1 MASLKFGV
9 VVKLLEEMK
18 MVENAEVEDRK
29 PTLLQ
34 IRSIIPVLEEGNLLP
49 NRGFYLKISDVSHA
63 IYVTLPQDQ
72 NELILG
78 NKLKLGQ
85 FIYVQKLE
93 DAKPFPLLKDFTLL
107 PGRRPCDGTPLEI
120 GPVPNLEKILDG
132 SNSDFIVEKGVIS
145 EENIMDISSCLRRLS
160 LESSDVEEV
169 RKKSSNTNVLE
180 GSNTTKGK
188 FRSLSAS
195 KTRPGVKRSC
205 DVESRNY
212 DSLRLVGRSRRL
224 SVDNDSDTDSTV
236 SSVSSSTWT
245 SKRKSWNE
253 LKSLGTEEIFDSSV
267 VKHNIRP
274 PRCRSAT
281 VSPVRSVK
289 YDSSDDNSSS
299 ISRRRIVDSAKKI
312 VKSSTKIKNSVS
324 KINCEQTIR
333 PTKGLVF
340 DRQGAETG
348 ISWDSLPSSLVE
360 LGKEVVKKRDIALFA
375 AVEALQEA
383 CAAERLLNSLSKFS
397 EFRLPKEDDLQ
408 PRVDEFLDLQDDMAQ
423 TRLIMK
429 WLTNITPTRTEE
441 TDASSTRADNEA
453 LAITVQRKKNATIW
467 IKSAVALDLSP
478 SSTVLNPIPNTR
490 SITNTLKKSSTSNHS
505 TKQKGPSIVTTDHNR
520 NTNDT
525 CLVLTSNNNTQPE
538 WTRGSTIDAAAHLA
552 SSLQDE
558 CRRMFLGYIEKYI
571 NELERKMSLMV
582 SDNQVA
588 AMMYKIKRV
597 NDWLD
602 LIINKEING
611 SEEGSNLDESEI
623 EACHRV
629 RNQIYGILLKHVE
642 RTAMALE
649 SSKMLRYIVDN

>member
-1 MASLKFGV
+1 MASLKSGV
-9 VVKLLEEMK
+9 LVRLLEETK
-18 MVENAEVEDRK
+18 MAENAIIEDRK
-29 PTLLQ
+29 PSLLQ
-34 IRSIIPVLEEGNLLP
+34 IRSIMPVLEEGNLLP
-49 NRGFYLKISDVSHA
+49 NRGFYLKISDASHA

-93 DAKPFPLLKDFTLL
+93 DAEPFPLLKDFTPL
-107 PGRRPCDGTPLEI
+107 PGRRSCDGTPQEI
-120 GPVPNLEKILDG
+120 GSVPNLEKVHDG

-145 EENIMDISSCLRRLS
+145 EENILDISSCLQRLS
-160 LESSDVEEV
+160 LESSDGEEV
-169 RKKSSNTNVLE
+169 KKKSSTNVFE
-180 GSNTTKGK
+180 GSTPKGK

-195 KTRPGVKRSC
+195 KARPGIKRC

-212 DSLRLVGRSRRL
+212 DSLRVVGRSRRM
-224 SVDNDSDTDSTV
+224 SVDNDSDTDNTV
-236 SSVSSSTWT
+236 SFLSSSTWT

-253 LKSLGTEEIFDSSV
+253 LKSFGVDEIFDSSG

-289 YDSSDDNSSS
+289 YDSSDDNSSL
-299 ISRRRIVDSAKKI
+299 ISRRRVADSAKKI
-312 VKSSTKIKNSVS
+312 VKSSTKSKNCMP
-324 KINCEQTIR
+324 KIHCEQAIH
-333 PTKGLVF
+333 PIKGLVY

-348 ISWDSLPSSLVE
+348 ISRDSLPSSLVE
-360 LGKEVVKKRDIALFA
+360 LGKEVVKQRDVALFA
-375 AVEALQEA
+375 ASEALQEA
-383 CAAERLLNSLSKFS
+383 CVAERLLNSLSKFS
-397 EFRLPKEDDLQ
+397 EFRLPEEDDLQ
-408 PRVDEFLDLQDDMAQ
+408 ARVDTFLDLQDDMAQ
-423 TRLIMK
+423 TRLIVK
-429 WLTNITPTRTEE
+429 SLTNMCPTRTEE
-441 TDASSTRADNEA
+441 TDSSSTNADNEA
-453 LAITVQRKKNATIW
+453 AAIAVQRKKNAATW

-478 SSTVLNPIPNTR
+478 CSTAQNPIASTR
-490 SITNTLKKSSTSNHS
+490 SIANTLKKSSIPSHG
-505 TKQKGPSIVTTDHNR
+505 TKQKGADIIKTDHNR
-520 NTNDT
+520 NTDDISD
-525 CLVLTSNNNTQPE
+525 LVLPCNIDAQPE
-538 WTRGSTIDAAAHLA
+538 WTKGSTIDAATHLA

-558 CRRMFLGYIEKYI
+558 CRKKFLGHIETYV

-602 LIINKEING
+602 MMINKEVNE
-611 SEEGSNLDESEI
+611 SKEGSNLEESEI

-629 RNQIYGILLKHVE
+629 RNKIYGMLLKHVE
-642 RTAMALE
+642 RTAMAFE

>member
-1 MASLKFGV
+1 MASLKSGV
-9 VVKLLEEMK
+9 LVKLLEEMK
-18 MVENAEVEDRK
+18 IVENMIVEDRK

-49 NRGFYLKISDVSHA
+49 NRGFYVKISDVSHA

-93 DAKPFPLLKDFTLL
+93 DAEPFPLLKDFTPL
-107 PGRRPCDGTPLEI
+107 PGRRPCDGTPEEI
-120 GPVPNLEKILDG
+120 GKVPKLEKILDG

-160 LESSDVEEV
+160 LESSDVDEV

-180 GSNTTKGK
+180 GSSNTKGK
-188 FRSLSAS
+188 FRSLSAL

-212 DSLRLVGRSRRL
+212 DSMRLVDRSRRM
-224 SVDNDSDTDSTV
+224 SIDNDSDTDSTI

-253 LKSLGTEEIFDSSV
+253 LKSLGAEEIFDSSV

-281 VSPVRSVK
+281 VSPVRSTK

-299 ISRRRIVDSAKKI
+299 ISRRKVVDVAKKI
-312 VKSSTKIKNSVS
+312 AKSSAKSKNSVS

-333 PTKGLVF
+333 PIKGLVF

-375 AVEALQEA
+375 AAEALQEA

-397 EFRLPKEDDLQ
+397 EFHLPEDDDDLQ
-408 PRVDEFLDLQDDMAQ
+408 PRIDTFLDLQDDMAQ
-423 TRLIMK
+423 TRIIMK
-429 WLTNITPTRTEE
+429 CLTNISPTRTEE
-441 TDASSTRADNEA
+441 TDSSSTSADNEA
-453 LAITVQRKKNATIW
+453 STIIVQRKKNATTW
-467 IKSAVALDLSP
+467 IKSAVALDLSS
-478 SSTVLNPIPNTR
+478 SSTVLNPIPKTR
-490 SITNTLKKSSTSNHS
+490 SITNTLKKSSTSNES
-505 TKQKGPSIVTTDHNR
+505 TKQKGASIVKTDHNK
-520 NTNDT
+520 NTDDT
-525 CLVLTSNNNTQPE
+525 SPVLTSNNDAQPE
-538 WTRGSTIDAAAHLA
+538 WTRGSTIDAATHLA

-558 CRRMFLGYIEKYI
+558 CRKMFLGYIEKYI

-602 LIINKEING
+602 LIINKE
-611 SEEGSNLDESEI
+611 GSNLDESEI

-629 RNQIYGILLKHVE
+629 RNKIYGILLKHVE
-642 RTAMALE
+642 RTAMAFE
-649 SSKMLRYIVDN
+649 SSKVLRYIVDN

>member
-1 MASLKFGV
+1 MASLKSGV

-18 MVENAEVEDRK
+18 MGENAIVEDRK
-29 PTLLQ
+29 PALLQ

-49 NRGFYLKISDVSHA
+49 NRGFYLKISDASHA

-85 FIYVQKLE
+85 FIYLQKLE
-93 DAKPFPLLKDFTLL
+93 DAEPFPLLKDFTPL
-107 PGRRPCDGTPLEI
+107 PGRSPCDGTPEEI
-120 GPVPNLEKILDG
+120 ESVPNLEKNLDA

-169 RKKSSNTNVLE
+169 RRKSSNVLE
-180 GSNTTKGK
+180 ESTNKGK

-195 KTRPGVKRSC
+195 KTRPGVKRSN
-205 DVESRNY
+205 VESRNY
-212 DSLRLVGRSRRL
+212 RSRRM
-224 SVDNDSDTDSTV
+224 SFDNDSDTDSTV
-236 SSVSSSTWT
+236 SSVSSSTWI

-253 LKSLGTEEIFDSSV
+253 LKNLGANEIFDSSV
-267 VKHNIRP
+267 VKHNIKP

-281 VSPVRSVK
+281 VSPVRSVKYCRQVSPIRSVK

-312 VKSSTKIKNSVS
+312 VKSSTKSKNYVS
-324 KINCEQTIR
+324 KIKCEQTIH
-333 PTKGLVF
+333 PIEK
-340 DRQGAETG
+340 QWAESE

-375 AVEALQEA
+375 AAEALQEA

-397 EFRLPKEDDLQ
+397 EFHLPEEDDLQ
-408 PRVDEFLDLQDDMAQ
+408 PHIDTFLDLQDDMAQ
-423 TRLIMK
+423 TRLMMK
-429 WLTNITPTRTEE
+429 SLTNISTPTRREE
-441 TDASSTRADNEA
+441 TGSSSTSVDNEA
-453 LAITVQRKKNATIW
+453 STITVQKKKNAAAW

-478 SSTVLNPIPNTR
+478 CPTALNTIPNTM
-490 SITNTLKKSSTSNHS
+490 SITNTLKKSNTSNHS
-505 TKQKGPSIVTTDHNR
+505 TKQKSASIIKTDQNR
-520 NTNDT
+520 NTDDIS
-525 CLVLTSNNNTQPE
+525 LVLTSNKDVQSE
-538 WTRGSTIDAAAHLA
+538 WTRGSTIDAATNLA
-552 SSLQDE
+552 CTLQDE
-558 CRRMFLGYIEKYI
+558 CRKMFLGYIEKYI
-571 NELERKMSLMV
+571 NELEKKMSLMV

-588 AMMYKIKRV
+588 TMMYKIKRV

-602 LIINKEING
+602 LIINNKEGNE
-611 SEEGSNLDESEI
+611 SKEGSNLDELEI

-629 RNQIYGILLKHVE
+629 RNKICGILLKHVE
-642 RTAMALE
+642 RTTMAFE

>member
-1 MASLKFGV
+1 MASLKSGV
-9 VVKLLEEMK
+9 LVKLLEEMK
-18 MVENAEVEDRK
+18 MVENIIVEDRK

-63 IYVTLPQDQ
+63 IYVTLPQDH

-93 DAKPFPLLKDFTLL
+93 DAEPFPLLKDFTPL
-107 PGRRPCDGTPLEI
+107 PGRRPCDGTPEEI
-120 GPVPNLEKILDG
+120 GKVPKLEKILDG

-169 RKKSSNTNVLE
+169 RKKSSNTNVHE
-180 GSNTTKGK
+180 GSNTKGK

-195 KTRPGVKRSC
+195 KTRLGVKRSC

-212 DSLRLVGRSRRL
+212 DSVRLVGRSRRM
-224 SVDNDSDTDSTV
+224 SIDNDSDTDSTI

-253 LKSLGTEEIFDSSV
+253 LKSLGAEEIFDSSV

-281 VSPVRSVK
+281 VSPVRSTK

-299 ISRRRIVDSAKKI
+299 ISRRKVVDVAKKI
-312 VKSSTKIKNSVS
+312 VKSSARSKNSVS

-333 PTKGLVF
+333 PIKGLIF
-340 DRQGAETG
+340 NRQGAETG

-360 LGKEVVKKRDIALFA
+360 IGKEVVKKRDIALFA
-375 AVEALQEA
+375 AAEALQEA

-397 EFRLPKEDDLQ
+397 EFHLPEEDDLQ
-408 PRVDEFLDLQDDMAQ
+408 PRIDTFLDLQDDMAQ
-423 TRLIMK
+423 TRIIMK
-429 WLTNITPTRTEE
+429 CLTNISPTRTEE
-441 TDASSTRADNEA
+441 TDSSSTSADNEA
-453 LAITVQRKKNATIW
+453 STIIVQRKKNATKW

-478 SSTVLNPIPNTR
+478 SSTVFNPIPKTR
-490 SITNTLKKSSTSNHS
+490 SITNTLKKSRTSSES
-505 TKQKGPSIVTTDHNR
+505 TKQKGASIVKTDHNK
-520 NTNDT
+520 NTDDT
-525 CLVLTSNNNTQPE
+525 SPVLTSNNDAQPE
-538 WTRGSTIDAAAHLA
+538 WTRGSTIDAATHLA

-558 CRRMFLGYIEKYI
+558 CRKMFLGYIEKYI

-602 LIINKEING
+602 LIINKE
-611 SEEGSNLDESEI
+611 GSNLDESEI

-629 RNQIYGILLKHVE
+629 RNKIYGILLKHVE
-642 RTAMALE
+642 RTAMAFE
-649 SSKMLRYIVDN
+649 SSKVLRYIVDN

>member
-1 MASLKFGV
+1 MASLKSGV

-18 MVENAEVEDRK
+18 MGENAIVEDRK
-29 PTLLQ
+29 PALLQ

-49 NRGFYLKISDVSHA
+49 NRGFYLKISDASHA

-85 FIYVQKLE
+85 FIYLQKLE
-93 DAKPFPLLKDFTLL
+93 DAEPFPLLKDFTPL
-107 PGRRPCDGTPLEI
+107 PGRRPCDGTPEEI
-120 GPVPNLEKILDG
+120 DSVPNLEKNLDA

-169 RKKSSNTNVLE
+169 RRKSSNVLE
-180 GSNTTKGK
+180 ESTNKGK

-195 KTRPGVKRSC
+195 KTRPGVKRS

-212 DSLRLVGRSRRL
+212 RSRRM
-224 SVDNDSDTDSTV
+224 SFDNDSDTDSTV
-236 SSVSSSTWT
+236 SSVSSSTWI

-253 LKSLGTEEIFDSSV
+253 LKNLGANEIFDSSV
-267 VKHNIRP
+267 VKHNIKP

-281 VSPVRSVK
+281 VSPVRSVKYCRQVSPIRSVK

-312 VKSSTKIKNSVS
+312 VKSSTKSKNYVS
-324 KINCEQTIR
+324 KIKCEQTIH
-333 PTKGLVF
+333 PIEK
-340 DRQGAETG
+340 QWAESE

-375 AVEALQEA
+375 AAEALQEA

-397 EFRLPKEDDLQ
+397 EFHLPEEGDLQ
-408 PRVDEFLDLQDDMAQ
+408 PHIDTFLDLQDDMAQ

-429 WLTNITPTRTEE
+429 SLTNISTLTRREE
-441 TDASSTRADNEA
+441 TGSSSTSVDNEA
-453 LAITVQRKKNATIW
+453 SKITVQKKKNAAAW

-478 SSTVLNPIPNTR
+478 CPTALNPIPNTM
-490 SITNTLKKSSTSNHS
+490 SITNTLKKSNTSNHS
-505 TKQKGPSIVTTDHNR
+505 TKQKSSSIIKTDQNR
-520 NTNDT
+520 NTDDIS
-525 CLVLTSNNNTQPE
+525 LVLTSNNDVQSE
-538 WTRGSTIDAAAHLA
+538 WTRGSTIDVATNLA
-552 SSLQDE
+552 CTLQDE
-558 CRRMFLGYIEKYI
+558 CRKMFLGYIEKYI
-571 NELERKMSLMV
+571 NELEKKMSLMV

-588 AMMYKIKRV
+588 AMMYKVKRV

-602 LIINKEING
+602 LIINNKEGNE
-611 SEEGSNLDESEI
+611 SKEGSNLDELEI

-629 RNQIYGILLKHVE
+629 RNKICGILLKHVE
-642 RTAMALE
+642 RTTMAFE

>member
-1 MASLKFGV
+1 MASLKSGV
-9 VVKLLEEMK
+9 LVKLLEEMK
-18 MVENAEVEDRK
+18 MVENMIVEDRK

-93 DAKPFPLLKDFTLL
+93 DAEPFPLLKDFTPL
-107 PGRRPCDGTPLEI
+107 PGRRPCDGTPEEI
-120 GPVPNLEKILDG
+120 GKVPKLKKILDG

-160 LESSDVEEV
+160 LESSAVEEV
-169 RKKSSNTNVLE
+169 RKNSSN
-180 GSNTTKGK
+180 TKGK

-212 DSLRLVGRSRRL
+212 DSMRLVGRSRRM
-224 SVDNDSDTDSTV
+224 SIDNDSDTDSTI

-253 LKSLGTEEIFDSSV
+253 LKSLGAEEIFDSSV

-281 VSPVRSVK
+281 VSPVRSTK

-299 ISRRRIVDSAKKI
+299 ISRRKVVDVAKKI
-312 VKSSTKIKNSVS
+312 VKSSAKSKNSVS

-333 PTKGLVF
+333 PIKGLIF
-340 DRQGAETG
+340 NRQGAETG

-360 LGKEVVKKRDIALFA
+360 IGKEVVKKRDIALFA
-375 AVEALQEA
+375 SAEALQEA

-397 EFRLPKEDDLQ
+397 EFHLPEEDDLQ
-408 PRVDEFLDLQDDMAQ
+408 PRIDTFLDLQDDMAQ
-423 TRLIMK
+423 TRIIMK
-429 WLTNITPTRTEE
+429 CLTNISPTRTEE
-441 TDASSTRADNEA
+441 TDSSSTSADNEA
-453 LAITVQRKKNATIW
+453 STITVQRKKNAATW

-478 SSTVLNPIPNTR
+478 SFTALNPIPKTR
-490 SITNTLKKSSTSNHS
+490 SITNTLKKSSTSSES
-505 TKQKGPSIVTTDHNR
+505 TKQKGASIVKTDHNK
-520 NTNDT
+520 NTDDT
-525 CLVLTSNNNTQPE
+525 STVLTSNNDAQPE
-538 WTRGSTIDAAAHLA
+538 WTRGSTIDAATHLA

-558 CRRMFLGYIEKYI
+558 CRKMFLGYIEKYI
-571 NELERKMSLMV
+571 IELERKMSLMV

-602 LIINKEING
+602 LIINKE
-611 SEEGSNLDESEI
+611 GSNLDESEI

-629 RNQIYGILLKHVE
+629 RNKIYGILLKHVE
-642 RTAMALE
+642 RTAMAFE
-649 SSKMLRYIVDN
+649 SSKVLRYIVDN

>member
-1 MASLKFGV
+1 MASLKSGV
-9 VVKLLEEMK
+9 LIKLLEEMK
-18 MVENAEVEDRK
+18 MVENMIVEDRK

-93 DAKPFPLLKDFTLL
+93 DAEPFPLLKDFTPL
-107 PGRRPCDGTPLEI
+107 PGRRPCDGTPEEI
-120 GPVPNLEKILDG
+120 GKVPKLEKILDG

-160 LESSDVEEV
+160 LESSDVDEV
-169 RKKSSNTNVLE
+169 RKKSSNTNVLK
-180 GSNTTKGK
+180 GNSNGKGK

-212 DSLRLVGRSRRL
+212 DSMRLVGRSSRM
-224 SVDNDSDTDSTV
+224 SIDNDSDTDSTI

-253 LKSLGTEEIFDSSV
+253 LKSLGAEEIFDSSV

-281 VSPVRSVK
+281 VSPVRSTK

-299 ISRRRIVDSAKKI
+299 ISRRKVVDVAKKI
-312 VKSSTKIKNSVS
+312 VKSSAKSKNSVS

-333 PTKGLVF
+333 PIKGLIF
-340 DRQGAETG
+340 NRQGAETG

-360 LGKEVVKKRDIALFA
+360 IGKEVVKKRDIALFA
-375 AVEALQEA
+375 AAEALQEA

-397 EFRLPKEDDLQ
+397 EFHLPEEDDLQ
-408 PRVDEFLDLQDDMAQ
+408 PRIDTFLDLQDDMAQ
-423 TRLIMK
+423 TRIIMK
-429 WLTNITPTRTEE
+429 CLTNISPTRTEE
-441 TDASSTRADNEA
+441 TDSSSTSADNEA
-453 LAITVQRKKNATIW
+453 STITVQRKKNATTW

-478 SSTVLNPIPNTR
+478 SSTALNPIPKTR
-490 SITNTLKKSSTSNHS
+490 SITNTLKKSSTSSES
-505 TKQKGPSIVTTDHNR
+505 TKQKGASIVKTDHNK
-520 NTNDT
+520 NTDDT
-525 CLVLTSNNNTQPE
+525 SPVLTSNNDAQPE
-538 WTRGSTIDAAAHLA
+538 WTRGSTIDAATHLA

-558 CRRMFLGYIEKYI
+558 CRKMFLGYIEKYI

-602 LIINKEING
+602 LIINKE
-611 SEEGSNLDESEI
+611 GSNLDESEI

-629 RNQIYGILLKHVE
+629 RNKIYGILLKHVE
-642 RTAMALE
+642 RTAMAFE
-649 SSKMLRYIVDN
+649 SSKVLRYIVDN